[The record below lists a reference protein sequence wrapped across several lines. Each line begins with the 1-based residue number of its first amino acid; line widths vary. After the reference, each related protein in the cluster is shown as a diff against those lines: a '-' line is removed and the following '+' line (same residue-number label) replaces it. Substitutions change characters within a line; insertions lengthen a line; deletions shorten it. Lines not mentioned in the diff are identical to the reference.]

1 MIIISDSTDIN
12 DFKEF
17 INNIKDNN
25 CKEIIKL
32 AKKELHR
39 VRAHDKADTEYA
51 EILRGFLFFMQWGKK
66 PNAIDEQQFQVF
78 KPVLENLVEKG
89 DYFRPE
95 HLRYFQH

>member
-1 MIIISDSTDIN
+1 MIIISDASDID

-17 INNIKDNN
+17 INNIKDKN

-39 VRAHDKADTEYA
+39 VRASGEEDTEYA

-66 PNAIDEQQFQVF
+66 PNAINEQQFQIF
-78 KPVLENLVEKG
+78 KPVLENLVEKR
-89 DYFRPE
+89 DSFRPE